1 MNQKILITGMQRSGT
16 TMLRRMFQHHPDIEF
31 MLHEKHS
38 LTKKGK
44 NFKRLLG
51 DFNCGEKNPYWA
63 ACQYTRPYMI
73 EYAKKWQATFKCHKI
88 IHIVRHPVSV
98 AESNKKKSKT
108 SPKAS
113 IKYWKNDVKP
123 VANFISKQE
132 YGLNISYENLV
143 SDQIYFQK
151 VLDFCN
157 LDASSHVVD
166 KIYNTPYRHFDK
178 IEPQRSLNFSEDY
191 SGIDYNSFKNEYC
204 LKI

>member
-16 TMLRRMFQHHPDIEF
+16 TMLRRMFHYHPDVEF

-38 LTKKGK
+38 LSNKGE
-44 NFKRLLG
+44 NFKLLLG

-63 ACQYTRPYMI
+63 ACQHTRPYMI
-73 EYAKKWQATFKCHKI
+73 EYAKKWQATFKYHKI

-98 AESNKKKSKT
+98 AESNKKKFKT
-108 SPKAS
+108 PPKDS
-113 IKYWKNDVKP
+113 IKYWKNDVGP

-132 YGLNISYENLV
+132 YGLNISFENLV
-143 SDQIYFQK
+143 SDQMYFQK
-151 VLDFCN
+151 VLDFCG
-157 LDASSHVVD
+157 LDSSSHVVD
-166 KIYNTPYRHFDK
+166 KIYNTDYRYFDK
-178 IEPQRSLNFSEDY
+178 IEPQRSLNFIEDY